1 MYEDNKNARIFTEDP
16 EKELWRSL
24 LQYSYKA
31 NIKRYYE
38 ENDICY
44 LEEDKESQLDSLSNS
59 IAGALLQADEYYKAS
74 KVVSLQVE
82 PLLLYYGTTNLL
94 YALHVLTTGEMP
106 YINNHGMHIG
116 IENNH
121 KYIADTQIRF
131 DHSID
136 GGIHVFRRSLGISID
151 LCKYPNWVLEDFF
164 DSIAEIRDD
173 FERCYQ
179 DKHSKVIPLD
189 VINTPDGIVEKIYV
203 EDNAVQNITNQ
214 IEGFASAYLKP
225 QRVQNRNTDSYY
237 VLHHKMNGA
246 SIQQISY
253 SGQPYLQVAHKKN
266 MQLITVPKELN
277 MYISL
282 FALGSICRYHPEIW
296 NPFVTQD
303 STGEKLLIE
312 KMLYYSRRMLPN
324 IVLNRI
330 QKKQISFVSD
340 KYVPESRIHLVGEHE
355 VREIVSAEVK
365 KEFRQVQVDR
375 IMNGRRQG

>member
-173 FERCYQ
+173 FDRCYMN
-179 DKHSKVIPLD
+179 KKSKVVLLEVVD
-189 VINTPDGIVEKIYV
+189 TPDGVVEKIFV
-203 EDNAVQNITNQ
+203 DEDDIQNVINN
-214 IEGFASAYLKP
+214 IEGFSSAYLKP
-225 QRVQNRNTDSYY
+225 QMAHNQNSQQYY
-237 VLHHKMNGA
+237 VLRHKMNGTN
-246 SIQQISY
+246 IQQLSY
-253 SGQPYLQVAHKKN
+253 SGQPYLQVAHEYDSR
-266 MQLITVPKELN
+266 LLTIPKELN
-277 MYISL
+277 MYVSL
-282 FALGSICRYHPEIW
+282 FALGNICRYHPEIW

-312 KMLYYSRRMLPN
+312 KLLYYSRRMLPN
-324 IVLNRI
+324 IVLNRLLN
-330 QKKQISFVSD
+330 KNISFVSD
-340 KYVPESRIHLVGEHE
+340 KYIPESRIHLVGEHE
-355 VREIVSAEVK
+355 VKEIVRAEVQSQIRR
-365 KEFRQVQVDR
+365 EQATNL
-375 IMNGRRQG
+375 MNGSRR